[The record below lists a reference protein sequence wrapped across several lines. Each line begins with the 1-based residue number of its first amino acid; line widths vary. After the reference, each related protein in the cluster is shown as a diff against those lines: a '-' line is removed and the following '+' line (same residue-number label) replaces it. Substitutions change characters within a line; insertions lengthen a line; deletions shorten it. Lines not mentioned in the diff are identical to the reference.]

1 MPRVLNRYS
10 VYNDKTDQP
19 LIIYGTAEECAS
31 AMGIKVNSFYRYVV
45 RMRQGLIKLKKW
57 VVYED
62 EIDDLDEEQEL

>member
-10 VYNDKTDQP
+10 VYNDKTDEP
-19 LIIYGTAEECAS
+19 LIIYGTADECAK
-31 AMGIKVNSFYRYVV
+31 AMGIQTNSFYRYIV

-62 EIDDLDEEQEL
+62 EIDDLYKEQGL